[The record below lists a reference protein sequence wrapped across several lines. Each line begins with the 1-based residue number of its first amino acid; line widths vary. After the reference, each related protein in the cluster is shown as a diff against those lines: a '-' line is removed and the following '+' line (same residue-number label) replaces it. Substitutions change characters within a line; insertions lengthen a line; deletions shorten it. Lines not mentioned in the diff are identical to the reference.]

1 MPDHHL
7 PYWPR
12 ALGAEWAAAYVGLS
26 VTTFREGVAPSVPP
40 FHLSER
46 RLAWLR
52 DDLDAW
58 LEKQAGRKP
67 GTAEDLAPNPWDD
80 V

>member
-1 MPDHHL
+1 MASWL
-7 PYWPR
+7 M
-12 ALGAEWAAAYVGLS
+12 
-26 VTTFREGVAPSVPP
+26 
-40 FHLSER
+40 SER

-67 GTAEDLAPNPWDD
+67 GTPDDPAPNEWDD